1 MARQFADLHCHPTL
15 FGFHRMRN
23 DPQVEDDPER
33 FHPWHVHEPNIEHM
47 RQGKRAA
54 EYSQCGFPQLAH
66 SDTRLVF
73 ASLTPIERGF
83 FQGSD
88 EELDNFV
95 PAMLEL
101 LSGVA
106 VVKSAAK
113 LARGKPFSAAR
124 EMFSVARNRGPVREL
139 IHRVFLKY
147 GKRRVRHLLSDDY
160 DYWEEFEREYEF
172 LRARDGCRERVE
184 VAVLD
189 GHRHRRD
196 EVDGCYHL
204 VDGVGTF
211 ESVSEQGD
219 DVAVLLS
226 IEGGHVFSMGPDGRR
241 VDDSLIFERIRRL
254 KELDHP
260 IFYLTLAHHFD
271 NGICGHAR
279 SLMDLANLVMDQRP
293 RMHEGFERSGELGL
307 RVVRE
312 LLDLDEGLADR
323 GNRRILIDTRHM
335 SPRTR
340 WEYYN
345 EVVRPYNARH
355 ADKTVQERR
364 RFPKIP
370 VISSHSAHTGVRH
383 LSELVANADR
393 ENDHWH
399 RNQFYAWGLNTA
411 DEDVRMVHQSEGLY
425 GVSFDQRIVGVPP
438 LQKVADDQWPHIMLN
453 QIFGVVDVIMDD
465 DRLSPASK
473 RTIWDRICIGSDF
486 DGMIDPVNRY
496 STAVDFYT
504 FADDLRCLLGKH
516 RHTRMINEIGVDE
529 LVEKIAWKNA
539 YAFAR
544 RHLPSVVGDKS

>member
-1 MARQFADLHCHPTL
+1 MARQFADLHCHPTM
-15 FGFHRMRN
+15 FGFHRLRN
-23 DPQVEDDPER
+23 DPEAEADPDR
-33 FHPWHVHEPNIEHM
+33 FHPWHVHEPNFEHM
-47 RQGKRAA
+47 RRGKRAA
-54 EYSQCGFPQLAH
+54 QYSQCCFPQLAH

-73 ASLTPIERGF
+73 ASITPIERGF

-88 EELDNFV
+88 EEVGNFV
-95 PAMLEL
+95 PELLEL
-101 LSGVA
+101 VSGVTIA
-106 VVKSAAK
+106 KSAAK
-113 LARGKPFSAAR
+113 LVRGKPFAAAR
-124 EMFSVARNRGPVREL
+124 ELLGVARNRGPVRAL
-139 IHRVFLKY
+139 IHRTFLKY
-147 GKRRVRHLLSDDY
+147 GKQRVEHLLSRDY
-160 DYWEEFEREYEF
+160 DYWEEFEREYDF
-172 LRARDGCRERVE
+172 LRRRNGDKERVE
-184 VAVLD
+184 VPIPSEE
-189 GHRHRRD
+189 GRR

-204 VDGVGTF
+204 VDGPDTF
-211 ESVSEQGD
+211 ESVARQGD

-226 IEGGHVFSMGPDGRR
+226 IEGGHVFSIGPDGRR
-241 VDDSLIFERIRRL
+241 VDEATIFERIRRL
-254 KELDHP
+254 KDLEHP
-260 IFYLTLAHHFD
+260 VFYLTLAHHFD

-279 SLMDLANLVMDQRP
+279 SLIDLANLVMDQRP
-293 RMHEGFERSGELGL
+293 RMHEGFEPDGDLGL

-312 LLDLDEGLADR
+312 LLDLDDALQDR
-323 GNRRILIDTRHM
+323 GGRRILIDTRHM

-340 WEYYN
+340 QQYYN

-355 ADKTVQERR
+355 ADKSARERR

-383 LSELVANADR
+383 LSELVANAEH

-399 RNQFYAWGLNTA
+399 RNPFYAWGLNTA

-438 LQKVADDQWPHIMLN
+438 FQKVPEHQWPHIMLN

-486 DGMIDPVNRY
+486 DGMIDPVSRY
-496 STAVDFYT
+496 STAVDFRT
-504 FADDLRCLLGKH
+504 FADDLRRLFRKY
-516 RHTRMINEIGVDE
+516 RHTRMIEQIGVDE

-544 RHLPSVVGDKS
+544 RHLPSVVGG